1 MWVKSGGIRT
11 GNWHIAPSPWHP
23 VRFLLRLVWL
33 QSCNF
38 SFNWIETIFFFSVSA
53 LPLVLFSPRCPRKK
67 NIYIYNYFR
76 CLSVVG
82 CWLSLLYIACLSL
95 QSVQKPLHLS
105 VLLPFNSGMHQ
116 RIPLQRTG
124 HTANKARMRSSERE
138 KFIKCENKAGL
149 LYFSWLSL
157 ALCLPF
163 VCSFHPFSRARTPD
177 ESGWIQAREDVHIEE
192 SNCSNSI
199 RTARPET
206 SMSGSFGW
214 APWMGPASWNSSAG
228 AERPVVE
235 TNKEFVIWKI
245 KFFAQSTLMPRNKI
259 RYFEFVR
266 DFVKYFCV
274 RFSWSF
280 C

>member
-1 MWVKSGGIRT
+1 M
-11 GNWHIAPSPWHP
+11 PP
-23 VRFLLRLVWL
+23 
-33 QSCNF
+33 
-38 SFNWIETIFFFSVSA
+38 
-53 LPLVLFSPRCPRKK
+53 KK
-67 NIYIYNYFR
+67 KIYIYIYNYFR

-163 VCSFHPFSRARTPD
+163 VCSFHPFSRARIPD

-266 DFVKYFCV
+266 DFDKYFSV